1 MPTAFQTGIDLSVI
15 GGSQAE
21 DMTGGTLRIVFTAE
35 DLARVRI
42 ASRADPMWEMVMSLC
57 RLQEHGGGAAMT
69 GWRRQVRGDLATA
82 GLLPQ
87 VRETL
92 LPLVPK
98 GAYFPDFLTP
108 IEAQTGL
115 RAGTEAL
122 ADTPRARVREELNV
136 LRAHAGLPASL
147 EDLARGDPRSI
158 RRLSRLVDG
167 YCRTAFASHRQMME
181 AALGHERGGL
191 VRHLADD
198 GVDTMLARLAP
209 VLRWRS
215 PVLEAAYPVGNREI
229 RLHGRGLTLIPSYF
243 CQITPVVLVDPRLPP
258 VLVYPAPRRPHPA
271 PGRNDALA
279 DLLGA
284 TRAATL
290 RTIAADP
297 GCSTSELARRI
308 GVSVS
313 NASKHA
319 QVLHHAGLITSTR
332 HANLV
337 LHQLNDLGAGLL
349 RHYRVR

>member
-1 MPTAFQTGIDLSVI
+1 
-15 GGSQAE
+15 
-21 DMTGGTLRIVFTAE
+21 MTGGTLRIVFTAE

-57 RLQEHGGGAAMT
+57 RLQERGGGTAMT
-69 GWRRQVRGDLATA
+69 GWRRRVRDDLASA
-82 GLLPQ
+82 GLLPR
-87 VRETL
+87 VREVL

-108 IEAQTGL
+108 IEAQSGL
-115 RAGTEAL
+115 QAGIDAL
-122 ADTPRARVREELNV
+122 AGTPRARVRAELDV
-136 LRAHAGLPASL
+136 LRGHAGLPSTL
-147 EDLARGDPRSI
+147 EDLARGDLCSV

-167 YCRTAFASHRQMME
+167 YCRTAFASHQQMME
-181 AALGHERGGL
+181 AALGHERGSL

-209 VLRWRS
+209 VLRWRP
-215 PVLEAAYPVGNREI
+215 PVLEAAYPAGDREI
-229 RLHGRGLTLIPSYF
+229 RLHGRGLTVIPSYF
-243 CQITPVVLVDPRLPP
+243 CQITPVALVDQRLPP
-258 VLVYPAPRRPHPA
+258 VLVYPAPRRPRPA
-271 PGRNDALA
+271 PGHKDPLV

-284 TRAATL
+284 TRATVL
-290 RTIAADP
+290 HTIAADQ

-308 GVSVS
+308 GASLS

-337 LHQLNDLGAGLL
+337 LHQLSDLGAGLL
-349 RHYRVR
+349 RRHRAQHPPG